1 MILVYLETN
10 DYKKL
15 LEKIIQCNDI
25 VRFAVIYDKFG
36 SIEEKLQK
44 EGIRILLN
52 EIDTDSLAREGL
64 NSWHARNQL
73 AHKIGKSQYVM
84 AVYDKIIRLSIPLG
98 GGETLLVSLDNLME
112 TPKIVDIIK
121 KILQE

>member
-25 VRFAVIYDKFG
+25 VRFVVIYDKFG

-84 AVYDKIIRLSIPLG
+84 AVYDKIIRLSIPMG
-98 GGETLLVSLDNLME
+98 DGETLLVSLDNLME
-112 TPKIVDIIK
+112 APKIVDIIK
-121 KILQE
+121 KILQK

>member
-112 TPKIVDIIK
+112 APKIVDIIK